1 MMKKI
6 ELKIVEGKIQAQDY
20 QVNYKV
26 ELTKLIG
33 VSEQG
38 LSLADMHKIDKV
50 FDKLEGAKCPGHVLL
65 EDAEHELLKAR
76 CQNPKFAVFCK
87 ELMHMCDGV
96 VDAPDHL
103 VDAKTA

>member
-1 MMKKI
+1 MKKI
-6 ELKIVEGKIQAQDY
+6 ELKITDGKIQGQDY
-20 QVNYKV
+20 QVDYQV

-50 FDKLEGAKCPGHVLL
+50 FDKLEKADCPGYVLL

-76 CQNPKFAVFCK
+76 CENPKFAVFCK
-87 ELMHMCDGV
+87 ELMYMCDVV
-96 VDAPDHL
+96 VDAPEHL